1 MSKVVVIGAGAS
13 GVIVSL
19 KAQENNEVI
28 LVDGNDKCGKKILVT
43 GNGKCNYWNEN
54 ITINNYYTDDY
65 VNLSKILFKEN
76 EVLNYLDSL
85 GIYPKIKNGCYYPMS
100 LTASSIRE
108 ILEKNINKSNIK
120 TMYNTKVIDIKKDN
134 NIFLVVTDKETIKCD
149 KVIIATGSK
158 ASPKTGSDG
167 FGYEIAKKF
176 NHKVNPIL
184 PSLVGLKSNNKC
196 TKEWAGVRCD
206 ARLMIFVN
214 NEPIKD
220 EYGEIQLTSDGIS
233 GICTFNLSSIASR
246 NLYSNNKVKVKINF
260 VPNIAYFHEF
270 LDKRCKSL
278 PNFTISEILESI
290 INYKLLNVILNAS
303 KIDKNSYY
311 NELLDKDKKRL
322 IKNICNFELEIN
334 DTNSFDK
341 AQVCTGGILLK
352 EINDDM
358 SSIYDSNLY
367 FTGEVLDVDGVC
379 GGFNLAFAF
388 ITGFIAG
395 DSIK

>member
-13 GVIVSL
+13 GVIASL

-28 LVDGNDKCGKKILVT
+28 LVDGNDKCGKKILIT

-76 EVLNYLDSL
+76 EVLNYLDIL

-134 NIFLVVTDKETIKCD
+134 NKFLVVTDKEEIKCD

-341 AQVCTGGILLK
+341 AQVCTGGVLLK
-352 EINDDM
+352 EINYDM

-367 FTGEVLDVDGVC
+367 FTGEVLDVDGIC